1 MVHLSEETRNTIDAI
16 NYDDNLLVI
25 SSLKGFYYPV
35 KSQGF
40 AIKYVMDGMERYTLN
55 GCRFPVGA
63 GKYLLSNGVS
73 EGHVEIEDRH
83 FVTGICINIVPE
95 LLAEVAASQCRPD
108 TAFTDAELGQF
119 FSTGLF
125 LEQQYDA
132 ASTHLG
138 AILRR
143 LHKAVLHNEVSREA
157 VNKEFF
163 YTLSEQIIADQIP
176 VFKQLQAIPS
186 IKSVTKKDLYKRV
199 SRGKE
204 LIDELFCHSL
214 TVEALAIEACMSEY
228 HFFRLFKSVFG
239 QTPNQYIIQKRLQ
252 YAYLLLQKERASV
265 SEAAFESGFS
275 DIYAFSKS
283 FKKHFGYSPSKAFKL
298 V

>member
-1 MVHLSEETRNTIDAI
+1 MDSIK
-16 NYDDNLLVI
+16 YDDNLLVL
-25 SSLKGFYYPV
+25 SSLKGFYHPV

-40 AIKYVMDGMERYTLN
+40 AIKYVMDGVERYTLN

-73 EGHVEIEDRH
+73 EGHVEIEESRY
-83 FVTGICINIVPE
+83 VNGICINIVPE
-95 LLAEVAASQCRPD
+95 MLAEVVASRCRPD
-108 TAFTDAELGQF
+108 TAFSDNALGQF

-138 AILRR
+138 AILRQ
-143 LHKAVLHNEVSREA
+143 LHTSVLQHEISREA
-157 VNKEFF
+157 INKEFF
-163 YTLSEQIIADQIP
+163 YTLSEQIIADQTPI
-176 VFKQLQAIPS
+176 FKQLQAIPS
-186 IKSVTKKDLYKRV
+186 IKAATKKDLYRRV

-204 LIDELFCHSL
+204 LIDELFCQPL
-214 TVEALAIEACMSEY
+214 TVETVAKEACMSEY

-239 QTPNQYIIQKRLQ
+239 KTPHQYMIQKRLQ
-252 YAYLLLQKERASV
+252 YAYTLLQTQQASASV
-265 SEAAFESGFS
+265 AAVESGFA

-283 FKKHFGYSPSKAFKL
+283 FKKYFGFAPSRL
-298 V
+298 PYRN

>member
-1 MVHLSEETRNTIDAI
+1 MVHLSEETRNTIDSI
-16 NYDDNLLVI
+16 KYDDNLLVV

-40 AIKYVMDGMERYTLN
+40 AIKYVMDGVERYTLN
-55 GCRFPVGA
+55 GCQFPVGA

-73 EGHVEIEDRH
+73 EGHVEIEENQY
-83 FVTGICINIVPE
+83 VTGICVNIVPE
-95 LLAEVAASQCRPD
+95 LLAEVVASQCRPD
-108 TAFTDAELGQF
+108 TAFMDASLGQF

-143 LHKAVLHNEVSREA
+143 LHNAVLRNEVSREV

-163 YTLSEQIIADQIP
+163 YTLSEQIIVDQIP
-176 VFKQLQAIPS
+176 VFRQLQAIPS
-186 IKSVTKKDLYKRV
+186 IKPITKKDLYKRV

-204 LIDELFCHSL
+204 LIDELFCHPL
-214 TVEALAIEACMSEY
+214 TVEAVAKEACMSEY

-239 QTPNQYIIQKRLQ
+239 QTPNQYMIQKRLH
-252 YAYLLLQKERASV
+252 YAFTLLQKDRTSV
-265 SEAAFESGFS
+265 SEAAFASGFS
-275 DIYAFSKS
+275 DIFAFSKS